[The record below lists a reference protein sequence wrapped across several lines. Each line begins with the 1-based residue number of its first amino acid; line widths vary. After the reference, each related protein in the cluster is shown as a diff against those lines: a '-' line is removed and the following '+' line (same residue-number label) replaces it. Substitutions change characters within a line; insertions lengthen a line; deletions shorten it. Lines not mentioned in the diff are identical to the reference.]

1 MVIWFQEYPSVFCDN
16 LQKVPKE
23 FLKKLNED
31 LSSNAILSSS
41 SSGDKWQV
49 SVLKKG
55 SQVYMQNGWPKF
67 VTDNS
72 IVHHDVLLFT
82 YHGEN
87 CFHVQI
93 FDKNGVEMLC
103 LKETTQDKK
112 GLGTNMPCGNKGF
125 IFTSNETMKTGQ
137 KQTAT
142 PSLAKKHKER
152 KSSLGKSHE
161 EGKHDV

>member
-1 MVIWFQEYPSVFCDN
+1 MAGGVKKYPLFFTIFVPEQHS
-16 LQKVPKE
+16 QTMKVPKV

-31 LSSNAILSSS
+31 LSSNAVLSSS

-55 SQVYMQNGWPKF
+55 NEVYMQNGWPKF
-67 VTDNS
+67 VTDSS
-72 IVHHDVLLFT
+72 IVLHDVLLFT

-93 FDKNGVEMLC
+93 FDKNGVERLC
-103 LKETTQDKK
+103 LKETTQEKK
-112 GLGTNMPCGNKGF
+112 DMPCRNKGF
-125 IFTSNETMKTGQ
+125 IFTGSETMKTGQ

-142 PSLAKKHKER
+142 PSLARTKKKKER
-152 KSSLGKSHE
+152 HFSPG
-161 EGKHDV
+161 